1 MKSFFQNFNLAR
13 GIILASVLGS
23 LGLGVLGYTQQSRV
37 SELANAFE
45 KRSDRKVAGGTYEE
59 NEVTKLAREI
69 ESLGRRLD
77 QLGKA
82 QRAEGFSEQEGLQL
96 YAQKAL
102 DADGVDIG
110 ENDKTPSEV
119 PVDRGNIIDKKIM
132 IKPVPSDRTFPR
144 SKISN
149 LLYKL
154 ETDSRRIRV
163 THVKI
168 ALGGKPLPK
177 LHEVPEE
184 NNWTFEAQITSR
196 QRKSP

>member
-13 GIILASVLGS
+13 GIILASVVGS
-23 LGLGVLGYTQQSRV
+23 VGLGVLGYTQQSKV
-37 SELANAFE
+37 SELQAAFE
-45 KRSDRKVAGGTYEE
+45 KRGDRKVAGGTYEE
-59 NEVTKLAREI
+59 NDVTKLAREI

-102 DADGVDIG
+102 DADGVEIG
-110 ENDKTPSEV
+110 ENDKIPSET

-132 IKPVPSDRTFPR
+132 IKPVPADRTFPR

-163 THVKI
+163 THIKI
-168 ALGGKPLPK
+168 EAGGKPKPK

-196 QRKSP
+196 QRKTP

>member
-13 GIILASVLGS
+13 GIILVALVGS
-23 LGLGVLGYTQQSRV
+23 LLLGVLGYSQQSRV
-37 SELANAFE
+37 SELQSAFE
-45 KRSDRKVAGGTYEE
+45 KRGDRKVAGGTYEE
-59 NEVTKLAREI
+59 NDVTRLAREI
-69 ESLGRRLD
+69 ESLGRRLN

-102 DADGVDIG
+102 DADGVEIG
-110 ENDKTPSEV
+110 ENDKVPSEV

-132 IKPVPSDRTFPR
+132 IRPVPVDRTFPR

-163 THVKI
+163 THLKI
-168 ALGGKPLPK
+168 EAGGKPKPK
-177 LHEVPEE
+177 PHEIPEE

>member
-1 MKSFFQNFNLAR
+1 MKSFFKNFNLAR
-13 GIILASVLGS
+13 GIILFSVVGS
-23 LGLGVLGYTQQSRV
+23 LGLAALGSMQHSRV
-37 SELANAFE
+37 SELEAAFE
-45 KRSDRKVAGGTYEE
+45 KRGERKVAGGTYEE

-102 DADGVDIG
+102 DADGVEIG
-110 ENDKTPSEV
+110 ENDKTPSEAIIG
-119 PVDRGNIIDKKIM
+119 GNIIDKKIM
-132 IKPVPSDRTFPR
+132 IKPVPADRTFPR

-163 THVKI
+163 THIKI
-168 ALGGKPLPK
+168 EAGGKPKPK

-196 QRKSP
+196 QRKTP

>member
-13 GIILASVLGS
+13 GIILASVVGS
-23 LGLGVLGYTQQSRV
+23 VGLGVLGYMQQSKV
-37 SELANAFE
+37 SELQAAFE
-45 KRSDRKVAGGTYEE
+45 KRGDRKVGGGTYEE
-59 NEVTKLAREI
+59 NDVTKLAREI

-102 DADGVDIG
+102 DADGVEIG
-110 ENDKTPSEV
+110 ENDKIPSET

-132 IKPVPSDRTFPR
+132 IKPVPADRTFPR

-163 THVKI
+163 THIKI
-168 ALGGKPLPK
+168 EAGGKPKPK

-196 QRKSP
+196 QRKTP

>member
-1 MKSFFQNFNLAR
+1 
-13 GIILASVLGS
+13 
-23 LGLGVLGYTQQSRV
+23 
-37 SELANAFE
+37 
-45 KRSDRKVAGGTYEE
+45 
-59 NEVTKLAREI
+59 
-69 ESLGRRLD
+69 
-77 QLGKA
+77 
-82 QRAEGFSEQEGLQL
+82 
-96 YAQKAL
+96 
-102 DADGVDIG
+102 VDIG